1 MTIKRFVPP
10 AYLKN
15 AHIQS
20 IMNSVGPRKI
30 RAKKIS
36 KSLDSEK
43 LIITTHKGIRL
54 TAEFDKAINSTTK
67 TSNSPLVILIHGWE
81 GSSQSAYQV
90 TTAHYLLKQG
100 FDVLRLNMRDHGDSH
115 HLNPEAFNSTLIG
128 EVGDAIQVF
137 CADRPYKNIFLA
149 GFSLGGN
156 FTLRIAADRGQDLG
170 IKAAVAICPP
180 IDPNNAMSTM
190 NEGLFIY
197 EKYFFKRWTRSI
209 SKKLS
214 YFPELNFAEDLA
226 KVKTLDDINQTFIP
240 KFTPFIDA
248 QSYFSAYA
256 LTGGRLS
263 TLAIQAYLI
272 ASEDDPILPIAD
284 VDKIDHCDNLIIDK
298 QTYGGHCGFISDAN
312 GNSWIPQRLTSIF
325 TQHLS

>member
-1 MTIKRFVPP
+1 MSATRFTPP

-30 RAKKIS
+30 RAKKITKTLNS
-36 KSLDSEK
+36 DK
-43 LIITTHKGIRL
+43 LVITTEAGVRL
-54 TAEFDKAINSTTK
+54 TAEFDKAITGASETINAE
-67 TSNSPLVILIHGWE
+67 LIILLHGWE

-90 TTAHYLLKQG
+90 TTAYYLLNQG
-100 FDVLRLNMRDHGDSH
+100 FDVLRLNMRDHGESH
-115 HLNPEAFNSTLIG
+115 HLNAEAFNSTLIE

-137 CADRPYKNIFLA
+137 CADRPYENVFLA

-156 FTLRIAADRGQDLG
+156 FTLRIAADRGPALN
-170 IKAAVAICPP
+170 IKAAIAICPP
-180 IDPNNAMSTM
+180 VDPNNAMTAM

-226 KVKTLDDINQTFIP
+226 KVQTLDDINQTFIP
-240 KFTPFIDA
+240 KFTPFPDA
-248 QSYFSAYA
+248 KSYFSAYA
-256 LTGGRLS
+256 LTGNRLS
-263 TLAIQAYLI
+263 ALAIPAYLI
-272 ASEDDPILPIAD
+272 ASEDDPILPVAD
-284 VDKIDHCDNLIIDK
+284 VDKIDSCEHLIIDK
-298 QTYGGHCGFISDAN
+298 QEYGGHCGFITDAA
-312 GNSWIPQRLTSIF
+312 GNSWVPQRIADLFSK
-325 TQHLS
+325 HLG

>member
-1 MTIKRFVPP
+1 
-10 AYLKN
+10 
-15 AHIQS
+15 
-20 IMNSVGPRKI
+20 MNSVGPRKYL
-30 RAKKIS
+30 AKKIT
-36 KSLDSEK
+36 KALDSEQ
-43 LIITTHKGIRL
+43 LIVTTELGVRL
-54 TAEFDKAINSTTK
+54 TAEFDKADPK
-67 TSNSPLVILIHGWE
+67 TRVSKNAELVILLHGWE

-90 TTAHYLLKQG
+90 TTAHHLLKQG
-100 FDVLRLNMRDHGDSH
+100 FDVLRLNMRDHGESH

-128 EVGDAIQVF
+128 EVGDAIQSF
-137 CADRPYKNIFLA
+137 CAGRPYENMFLA

-156 FTLRIAADRGQDLG
+156 FTLRIAADRGQELR

-197 EKYFFKRWTRSI
+197 EKYFFSRWTRSI

-240 KFTPFIDA
+240 RFTPFRDA

-256 LTGGRLS
+256 LTGNRLS
-263 TLAIQAYLI
+263 SLAIQAYLI
-272 ASEDDPILPIAD
+272 ASEDDPILPITD
-284 VDKIDHCDNLIIDK
+284 VDKIDQNEHLVIDK
-298 QTYGGHCGFISDAN
+298 QKHGGHCGFISDAI
-312 GNSWIPQRLTSIF
+312 GNSWIPQRLTNIF